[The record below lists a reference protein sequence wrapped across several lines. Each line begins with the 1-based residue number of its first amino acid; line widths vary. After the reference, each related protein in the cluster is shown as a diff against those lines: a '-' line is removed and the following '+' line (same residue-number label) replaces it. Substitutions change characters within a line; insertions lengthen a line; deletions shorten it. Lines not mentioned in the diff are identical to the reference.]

1 MPDRAPPPIARVR
14 LSRSLLRLLAVPA
27 LLLILAAVAVASG
40 TLLVPGTRGLVIAG
54 AGGVLALVALVLAA
68 VLLSIRLDVEEAA
81 VRIRWLGGQRV
92 YTLSPGPITR
102 VRLRGEN
109 ASSLR
114 ASRRLPLWQLGRGI
128 LRDEE
133 TIEVVRLAPTSTAIL
148 VPTDR
153 GRLAIGAARE
163 DELLDA
169 LARAARA
176 RQRQEELAAAQP
188 PSESADATAAES
200 EDDEDPTRM
209 TGIERAV
216 FERLMAQE
224 RLAAGATV
232 PAASAGT
239 AAPPIGE
246 ALDTGSADAGLA
258 APSRAGRRLPT
269 AWARRQIGPLGRPGP
284 SVAVALLPL
293 LGAGAA
299 WGLGLML
306 DRVPAPAS
314 DLGRLTGLALILA
327 GPATTVGAIMARV
340 WWPRL
345 MAVVVVGGLAGSVFI
360 GRALVGG

>member
-1 MPDRAPPPIARVR
+1 MPDRAPPSIARVR
-14 LSRSLLRLLAVPA
+14 LSRSLVRLLALPV
-27 LLLILAAVAVASG
+27 LLLVVAAAAAVWGV
-40 TLLVPGTRGLVIAG
+40 LLVPGLRGVLIAG
-54 AGGVLALVALVLAA
+54 AAGVLALVALVVAGI
-68 VLLSIRLDVEEAA
+68 LLSVRLDVEEAA
-81 VRIRWLGGQRV
+81 VRVRWLGGKRV

-102 VRLRGEN
+102 VRLRGES

-114 ASRRLPLWQLGRGI
+114 SSRRLLGWQLGRAV
-128 LRDEE
+128 LREEE

-176 RQRQEELAAAQP
+176 RQRQEELAASP
-188 PSESADATAAES
+188 PPADVTEASEAGS
-200 EDDEDPTRM
+200 EDEEGPARM

-224 RLAAGATV
+224 RVATGAEPALPDGAAAATGDTLEAGADSVQIAV
-232 PAASAGT
+232 PART
-239 AAPPIGE
+239 K
-246 ALDTGSADAGLA
+246 
-258 APSRAGRRLPT
+258 RRLPT
-269 AWARRQIGPLGRPGP
+269 AWARRQMGPLGRPGP
-284 SVAVALLPL
+284 SVVVALLPL
-293 LGAGAA
+293 VGAGAA

-306 DRVPAPAS
+306 DRIPAPGT
-314 DLGRLTGLALILA
+314 DLGRLTGLALVLA

-345 MAVVVVGGLAGSVFI
+345 MAVVVVGGLAGSVFV

>member
-1 MPDRAPPPIARVR
+1 MPDRAPPIARVR
-14 LSRSLLRLLAVPA
+14 LSRSLARLLLLPGVA
-27 LLLILAAVAVASG
+27 LVAAAAAAVG
-40 TLLVPGTRGLVIAG
+40 GILLVRGVGGLAIA
-54 AGGVLALVALVLAA
+54 AAAGVLALLALALAA
-68 VLLSIRLDVEEAA
+68 ILLSIRLDVEEAA

-102 VRLRGEN
+102 VRLRGES

-114 ASRRLPLWQLGRGI
+114 APRRLVGWQLGRAV
-128 LRDEE
+128 LRGDE

-176 RQRQEELAAAQP
+176 RQRQEELAVAP
-188 PSESADATAAES
+188 PSPELTEAS
-200 EDDEDPTRM
+200 EVAGQDDEDPARM

-224 RLAAGATV
+224 RATSQAEQSSVEGATRV
-232 PAASAGT
+232 
-239 AAPPIGE
+239 IGE
-246 ALDTGSADAGLA
+246 TMEPAPEA
-258 APSRAGRRLPT
+258 AQDVRQGRARRRLPT
-269 AWARRQIGPLGRPGP
+269 AWARRQMGPLGRPGP
-284 SVAVALLPL
+284 SVVVALLPL

-299 WGLGLML
+299 WGLGVML
-306 DRVPAPAS
+306 DRIPAPGT
-314 DLGRLTGLALILA
+314 DLGRLTAFALVLA

-345 MAVVVVGGLAGSVFI
+345 MAVVVVGGLAGSVFV

>member
-14 LSRSLLRLLAVPA
+14 LSRSLVRMLVLPG
-27 LLLILAAVAVASG
+27 LLLVLAAAAAVG
-40 TLLVPGTRGLVIAG
+40 GILLVPGLRGLLIAG
-54 AGGVLALVALVLAA
+54 TAGVLALVALVVAA
-68 VLLSIRLDVEEAA
+68 ILLSIRLDVEEAA
-81 VRIRWLGGQRV
+81 VRIRWLGGLRV

-102 VRLRGEN
+102 VRLRGDN

-114 ASRRLPLWQLGRGI
+114 SSRRLLGWQLGRAV
-128 LRDEE
+128 LRGEE

-176 RQRQEELAAAQP
+176 RQRQEELAAVAP
-188 PSESADATAAES
+188 PSDVAEASEATS
-200 EDDEDPTRM
+200 EDEEGPARM

-216 FERLMAQE
+216 FERLMAEE
-224 RLAAGATV
+224 RAATGAEPSPPGVAPAAIAETLEAGA
-232 PAASAGT
+232 
-239 AAPPIGE
+239 
-246 ALDTGSADAGLA
+246 GSAPVA
-258 APSRAGRRLPT
+258 APSRRKRRLPT

-284 SVAVALLPL
+284 SVVVALLPL
-293 LGAGAA
+293 VGAGAA
-299 WGLGLML
+299 WGLAVML
-306 DRVPAPAS
+306 DRIPAPGT
-314 DLGRLTGLALILA
+314 DLGRLTGLALVLA

-345 MAVVVVGGLAGSVFI
+345 MAVVVVGGLAASVFV